1 VPGIDQYYAQVL
13 VPRGQ
18 RDFPVISHDCPLQ
31 SSFKRMASIC
41 TPLPVT
47 SDVTGYPIPHPL
59 VIDVAVLCDEVLV
72 GVEIVSKLI
81 GIYLE

>member
-1 VPGIDQYYAQVL
+1 MQP
-13 VPRGQ
+13 
-18 RDFPVISHDCPLQ
+18 
-31 SSFKRMASIC
+31 SFKRMASIC

-59 VIDVAVLCDEVLV
+59 VIDVTVLCDEVLV
-72 GVEIVSKLI
+72 GVEIISELI